1 LGRLA
6 AMGGCGSS
14 QGQTAGKPGS
24 KTESKYKSEAKSK
37 GTPAEEKQEARRKNA
52 EYIGILTALERV
64 PLLKRLP
71 KDQHPILAACCVT
84 KVYKEGQLCIKQGD
98 LGNELFLIRSG
109 EAVVL
114 IDEGNG
120 GKPKQ
125 VNTVREGDYFGENA
139 LLHDEPRNA
148 TIKAA
153 SELTCLVISREKFQ
167 ELGLHMMLTFV
178 KRQNVIGTVR
188 GSVAEDKSLKKSMS
202 FKPKSEKDSAF
213 LVSALKKNQNLQ
225 TLTKIDE
232 AACKLL
238 ADAAWKKD
246 IPAGEKVIEQ
256 GDVKADYFYLVEKGS
271 FEIFVA
277 PPAEE
282 ADDETS
288 PSNLLANGESRTAPE
303 PQKVGVVEAGGSFGE
318 LALMYN
324 APRAATVKAKAK
336 SVVWVIDRANFKR
349 MLMQASNEKLEE
361 YAGLLEN
368 VEVFAPMLSNEKRK
382 VAEAL
387 TEMTFSK
394 DESIITQGEMGDAF
408 FILYEGEVAVI
419 KDGKQVSTLSAKV
432 ETKVAQYFGERA
444 LLNNEPRAATIKV
457 ISQTAKALTLDKS
470 SFEILLGSIH
480 GIMSEKAGGN
490 GSARPSP
497 VQKKHE
503 TVHMDDIELVGTLG
517 VGAFGKVE
525 LREHKVTGKTYAVK
539 MMSKGY
545 IVKMRMQNNVIN
557 EKHILASVDSP
568 FIIKLYNT
576 SQTAQWIYF
585 YLEPALGGELYVVY
599 HRKCLHGSV
608 AHARY
613 YSASVVLAFEHLHV
627 RHVVYRDL
635 KPENLLLTAEGYLK
649 LTDMGLAKFALGK
662 TYTTCG
668 TPEYFAPEVIRS
680 TGQTRAVD
688 WWTLGILI
696 FEFMVGSAPF
706 RAENDMAM
714 YGKVL
719 KGINYIQFPSKC
731 DGASEEIIKAILKS
745 EPSERLPMRAG
756 GVNNLKQHRWYQDFD
771 WDGLVSRALTPPYL
785 PAVRSHTDLK
795 NFSHVKAQK
804 ANHLEW
810 KDDGS
815 GWDKDF

>member
-1 LGRLA
+1 
-6 AMGGCGSS
+6 MGGCVSS
-14 QGQTAGKPGS
+14 QGQAAAKPG
-24 KTESKYKSEAKSK
+24 KTENKYKSEAKSK
-37 GTPAEEKQEARRKNA
+37 SSPGEEKQEARRKNA
-52 EYIGILTALERV
+52 EYISTLTALERV

-84 KVYKEGQLCIKQGD
+84 KVYKEGQICIKQGD
-98 LGNELFLIRSG
+98 TGSELFLIRSG

-114 IDEGNG
+114 VDEGHG

-148 TIKAA
+148 TIKAS
-153 SELTCLVISREKFQ
+153 SELTCLVVSREKFQ

-178 KRQNVIGTVR
+178 KRQNVFGTVR
-188 GSVAEDKSLKKSMS
+188 DPEQEKNLKKSMS
-202 FKPKSEKDSAF
+202 FKPKSDKDLVF

-225 TLTKIDE
+225 TLTNIDE
-232 AACKLL
+232 ATCKLL

-246 IPAGEKVIEQ
+246 IPAGDKVIQQ
-256 GDVKADYFYLVEKGS
+256 GDMKADFFYLVEKGS

-277 PPAEE
+277 PPAEG
-282 ADDETS
+282 ADDEGS
-288 PSNLLANGESRTAPE
+288 PSNLLTNGLGE
-303 PQKVGVVEAGGSFGE
+303 PQKVGVVETGGSFGE

-324 APRAATVKAKAK
+324 APRAATVRARAK
-336 SVVWVIDRANFKR
+336 SVVWVIDRVNFKR
-349 MLMQASNEKLEE
+349 MLMQASNDKLEE
-361 YAGLLEN
+361 YADLLEN
-368 VEVFAPMLSNEKRK
+368 VEMFAPMLSNEKRK

-394 DESIITQGEMGDAF
+394 DENVITQGETGDAF
-408 FILYEGEVAVI
+408 FILYEGDVAVV
-419 KDGKQVSTLSAKV
+419 KDGKQVSTLSARV

-470 SFEILLGSIH
+470 SFELLLSSLH

-490 GSARPSP
+490 GSAQPSP

-503 TVHMDDIELVGTLG
+503 TVTMEDIELVGTLG

-568 FIIKLYNT
+568 FIIKLFNT

-599 HRKCLHGSV
+599 HRKCLHGS
-608 AHARY
+608 APHARY

-680 TGQTRAVD
+680 TGQTRSVD

-719 KGINYIQFPSKC
+719 KGINYVQFPSKC

-785 PAVRSHTDLK
+785 PAVRSHTDLR

-804 ANHLEW
+804 ANHIDW

-815 GWDKDF
+815 GWDRDF

>member
-1 LGRLA
+1 
-6 AMGGCGSS
+6 MGGCVSS
-14 QGQTAGKPGS
+14 QGQAAAKPG
-24 KTESKYKSEAKSK
+24 KTENKYKSEAKPKSSP
-37 GTPAEEKQEARRKNA
+37 GEEKQEARRKNA
-52 EYIGILTALERV
+52 EYIGILTALDRV

-84 KVYKEGQLCIKQGD
+84 KVYKEGQVCIKQGD
-98 LGNELFLIRSG
+98 LGTELFLIRSG

-114 IDEGNG
+114 VDEGHG

-125 VNTVREGDYFGENA
+125 VNTVKEGDYFGENA

-148 TIKAA
+148 TIKAS

-178 KRQNVIGTVR
+178 KRQNVLGTVR
-188 GSVAEDKSLKKSMS
+188 DPAEEKHLKKSMS
-202 FKPKSEKDSAF
+202 FKPKSDKDLAF

-225 TLTKIDE
+225 TLTNIDE
-232 AACKLL
+232 ATCKLL

-246 IPAGEKVIEQ
+246 ILAGDKVIQQ
-256 GDVKADYFYLVEKGS
+256 GDTKAEYFYLVERGS
-271 FEIFVA
+271 FDIFVA
-277 PPAEE
+277 PAAEE
-282 ADDETS
+282 ADGSTSPTS
-288 PSNLLANGESRTAPE
+288 PSGSRTAPLGE

-324 APRAATVKAKAK
+324 APRAATVRARAK
-336 SVVWVIDRANFKR
+336 SVVWVIDRVNFKR
-349 MLMQASNEKLEE
+349 MLMQASNDKLEE
-361 YAGLLEN
+361 YAELLEN
-368 VEVFAPMLSNEKRK
+368 VEVFAPMLSNEKRR

-408 FILYEGEVAVI
+408 FILYEGKVAVI
-419 KDGKQVSTLSAKV
+419 KDGKQVSTLSARV

-470 SFEILLGSIH
+470 SFELLLGSLH
-480 GIMSEKAGGN
+480 GIMSEKADGD
-490 GSARPSP
+490 GSAQPST
-497 VQKKHE
+497 VKKKHE
-503 TVHMDDIELVGTLG
+503 TVHMEDIDLIGALG

-557 EKHILASVDSP
+557 EKHILANVDSP

-599 HRKCLHGSV
+599 HRKCLHGS
-608 AHARY
+608 ASHARY
-613 YSASVVLAFEHLHV
+613 YSASVVLAFEHLHA

-680 TGQTRAVD
+680 TGQTRSVD

-706 RAENDMAM
+706 RA
-714 YGKVL
+714 
-719 KGINYIQFPSKC
+719 
-731 DGASEEIIKAILKS
+731 
-745 EPSERLPMRAG
+745 
-756 GVNNLKQHRWYQDFD
+756 
-771 WDGLVSRALTPPYL
+771 
-785 PAVRSHTDLK
+785 
-795 NFSHVKAQK
+795 
-804 ANHLEW
+804 
-810 KDDGS
+810 
-815 GWDKDF
+815 